1 MRLVSGYRGCAYRS
15 LMVDTPTP
23 TTAGH
28 AESRGLAA
36 LLLRALGTSVLV
48 AAGTV
53 ATLAWFETW
62 EGAPDFGVATYLYW
76 PMLVG
81 AVVLIGFAKRLSSAE
96 AGQAQGADAQ
106 LP

>member
-1 MRLVSGYRGCAYRS
+1 MA
-15 LMVDTPTP
+15 DTPTP

-28 AESRGLAA
+28 AEYRALAA
-36 LLLRALGTSVLV
+36 LLLRALGTAVLA

-53 ATLAWFETW
+53 ATLAWFGTW
-62 EGAPDFGVATYLYW
+62 EGAPDIGVGTYLFW

-96 AGQAQGADAQ
+96 AGQAQGAGAP